1 MHFHEIIGQQAAIDH
16 IREAVAHNRL
26 PHALMLTGP
35 AGVGKLALA
44 NAIAQYV
51 NCQAPQEGESCGK
64 CPNCTKI
71 RKGIHPDIRYI
82 LPIVSK
88 KEGSKQW
95 LTDDYFDQFRP
106 GFFSD
111 PYFSFGQW
119 QRTLGGESKQLM
131 ISVHEMREIK
141 RSLALKAFEAPY
153 KVVILWN
160 AERVNVQGANAFL
173 KLLEEP
179 PDRTLILMTCSDTS
193 QLLATINSRCQQIR
207 LGRIRP
213 EAIEAHLVAKKGITP
228 ARAKEIATI
237 AEGSMAHA
245 YDYLEESTHE
255 MSSLYMEWLRAA
267 YTGKFDKI
275 SAQVDKIHKE
285 SREFQKL
292 FLDLAVKKIR
302 DSLMFHL
309 DAQQLAL
316 VTETERAFQEKFS
329 QVITP
334 LRVERIADV
343 LENSRKHI
351 SGNANP
357 QMVFTSLSLEIH
369 QILRGGA

>member
-16 IREAVAHNRL
+16 IREAIKNDRL
-26 PHALMLTGP
+26 PHAIMLTGP

-51 NCQAPQEGESCGK
+51 NCLAPSEGESCGK
-64 CPNCTKI
+64 CTNCIKI

-88 KEGSKQW
+88 KEGGRQW
-95 LTDDYFDQFRP
+95 LTEDYFDQFRP

-111 PYFSFGQW
+111 PYFSFAQW
-119 QRTLGGESKQLM
+119 QRTLGGENKQLM
-131 ISVHEMREIK
+131 ISVNEIRELK
-141 RSLALKAFEAPY
+141 RGIYLKAFEAPY

-179 PDRTLILMTCSDTS
+179 PDRTLIIMTCSDTS
-193 QLLATINSRCQQIR
+193 QLLTTINSRCQQVR

-213 EAIEAHLVAKKGITP
+213 EIIETYLVAKKETEP
-228 ARAKEIATI
+228 VRAKEIAAI
-237 AEGSMAHA
+237 AEGSMANA
-245 YDYLEESTHE
+245 YEYLEESTHE
-255 MSSLYMEWLRAA
+255 MNSLYAEWLRAA

-275 SAQVDKIHKE
+275 AVQLERIYKE
-285 SREFQKL
+285 NREFQKL
-292 FLDLAVKKIR
+292 FLDLSVKKIR
-302 DSLMFHL
+302 DSLMYHL
-309 DAQQLAL
+309 GTPQLAL
-316 VTETERAFQEKFS
+316 VTEAERDFQEKFS
-329 QVITP
+329 QVINP
-334 LRVERIADV
+334 HRVERIADA
-343 LENSRKHI
+343 LENSRKYI

-357 QMVFTSLSLEIH
+357 QMVFTALSLEIH
-369 QILRGGA
+369 QILRGND